1 MPSTR
6 ISDRAW
12 AIAFARVILGLIFGM
27 AGWGKIMHMGLGVH
41 AQKLFIEPFAA
52 TWIPRPLLYGLGVT
66 IPVVELA
73 AGWLVVA
80 GLFRRPALIALGF
93 VLVIVTYGHL
103 LQDFLYEFHTHVIPR
118 LLLLVFVLAM
128 PVADDVLSL
137 DGWRRRVATPKRL
150 GARAASSDEQQLGLS

>member
-1 MPSTR
+1 MPLTR

-27 AGWGKIMHMGLGVH
+27 AGWGKVMRMGVGVH
-41 AQKLFIEPFAA
+41 AQNLFLEPFAA

-66 IPVVELA
+66 IPVVELV
-73 AGWLVVA
+73 AGWLVFA
-80 GLFRRPALIALGF
+80 GLFRRPALISLGL

-128 PVADDVLSL
+128 PADDDVLSL
-137 DGWRRRVATPKRL
+137 DNWRRRVGKPKPRS
-150 GARAASSDEQQLGLS
+150 A